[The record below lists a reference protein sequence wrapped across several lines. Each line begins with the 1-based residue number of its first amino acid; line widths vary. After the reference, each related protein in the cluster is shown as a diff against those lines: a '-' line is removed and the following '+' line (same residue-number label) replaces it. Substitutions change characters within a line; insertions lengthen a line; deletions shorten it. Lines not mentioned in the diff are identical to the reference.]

1 MYFKKNNNIL
11 FYIFG
16 LVFPVFLLA
25 QNPEL
30 HFNFQKLSLE
40 DGLNDDRNNCFI
52 FQDSKGF
59 VWISSIDGLNRFDG
73 TNVKTYRFESGLQG
87 KNIQSNFYE
96 DNQSNIWFSTYEEIN
111 CYIRKED
118 SIKIYRVKDSLG
130 VSIMQNYRVFHVDTA
145 NNHLW
150 LQANKQIFCLDID
163 NPHNYFALAPKIEA
177 YDFNV
182 LYNEDKNLTKIVAS
196 PWLYGNGNGIDFF
209 YLKDSILVDH
219 KKYLQQFKSL
229 RKSIYLQDA
238 SWLFFKENESL
249 LLLFNEIEPEKVQ
262 FLKNDLDFSFRDITK
277 FKDDYLL
284 LSTIDNGIWLYNW
297 RTEKYLRQWKNKA
310 NNRYSLLTNEPR
322 ELHILNDYLWLYHN
336 NQGVNYTYLYNNHF
350 ENPLEKVIPKN
361 AEIASINKV
370 GQDAILIGTKYN
382 GIYLFSYN
390 GELLKYYSLPSSKP
404 KLSELWQASIHKDG
418 NIFCT
423 TSKAIYFFDLETTNV
438 LQIIEKP
445 EDIKWRFIGHVFPN
459 RTLVSS
465 TIGIK
470 EIFKNSNGKYEIGD
484 CPEFTEFPN
493 FTFVQFFQASNHK
506 LYVPYNS
513 SELWVYQASYQGLKL
528 IKKIKCNI
536 EFFGFCESKKKSS
549 TILAG
554 TSRGLFKIVNDTII
568 QFVTSGDALLNNS
581 NIYGIVEDNYGKF
594 WLGTNQGL
602 WKYDE
607 EAIGNKLLQFNEV
620 DGLSGDFFSLYNSS
634 LLTNNSDIWMGN
646 NKGLVKFNPNQIK
659 PYTKS
664 PKVYISELTIN
675 DTEVYKG
682 IGEQDNL
689 ELNYD
694 QNTLTF
700 DILALNLIKPE
711 QNKIIY
717 RLRGYDDSWLS
728 VTNNQRI
735 RYTKIPHGKY
745 NFEVKAID
753 ANGNQSATKKLA
765 MKINPPFWKTWWFCA
780 IAILTFAFLIYLIYR
795 YRINQLI
802 KEEEKKTTLEKLKN
816 QLLEVEMKAL
826 RAQMNP
832 HFLFNAMNSI
842 KGIITKGE
850 EAKAASYLTK
860 FSSLLRSILAN
871 SEKKKIILAKEIEA
885 LKLYIELESLRFTTE
900 FNYQIQIDKN
910 IDTSFTRI
918 PPLILQPFVE
928 NAIWHGLIAKSSGVN
943 KLNVNIFR
951 ENDFV
956 ILEVEDNGVGRKKKA
971 TSNKPKKQKSM
982 GIGITQKRAEL
993 LHSENEIRIIDL
1005 VDNTGNAI
1013 GTKVSIKLYAPE

>member
-297 RTEKYLRQWKNKA
+297 RTERYLRQWKNKA

-536 EFFGFCESKKKSS
+536 EFFGFCESKKKPS

>member
-297 RTEKYLRQWKNKA
+297 RTERYLRQWKNKA